1 MSQLS
6 LSGRIVE
13 QLELNENYSSQRKRF
28 LDAGADSR
36 DINVAFE
43 EFIILKDKGLLSL
56 EQKDIDRYKSFEE
69 LRQVIDSL
77 SGVKTK
83 TQQKKEQKVEGAQ
96 LVHESDRYRVYYITT
111 WQASKLYGKGTQW
124 CISGDTPDG
133 ERVFEKYAG
142 RGSIYFAMPK
152 KGRGQKYAVVVK
164 EGNYKDVYDERDNRV
179 SPNAFKTPL
188 APDAVLVYRG
198 KIPLNVKTSSP
209 MELARYAFE
218 ELGARRWPA
227 AEPRIMMDLKWAVF
241 YAQHVIKGRWPELE
255 AESALVKNPMFA
267 AQYAAYVIKGRWPEA
282 EPYIARDA
290 EMATDYAVYNLKG
303 RFPAA
308 EALIAQDPRRA
319 FLYAKGAVRGRWP
332 EGEAAIAELPGAA
345 FQYARQVL
353 KHRWPE
359 AEAVIQDGH
368 WSDWNSYQDLF
379 VPEEERTEW
388 SDK

>member
-133 ERVFEKYAG
+133 ERVFEKYAD

-152 KGRGQKYAVVVK
+152 VQGKGQKYAVVVK
-164 EGNYKDVYDERDNRV
+164 EGNYRGVYDERDNGV
-179 SPNAFKTPL
+179 NFNALKPPL
-188 APDAVLVYRG
+188 APSAVLVYRG
-198 KIPLNVKTSSP
+198 KIPLNAKTASP
-209 MELARYAFE
+209 EKLAKYAFE

-227 AEPRIMMDLKWAVF
+227 AEPRIMTDLVWAIF
-241 YAQHVIKGRWPELE
+241 YAQHVIRGRWPE
-255 AESALVKNPMFA
+255 AEPELMKSPMFA
-267 AQYAAYVIKGRWPEA
+267 AQYAAYVIKDRWPEA

-290 EMATDYAVYNLKG
+290 EMATDYAAYNLKG

-308 EALIAQDPRRA
+308 EALIAQNPERA
-319 FLYAKGAVRGRWP
+319 FIYAKRAVQGRWP
-332 EGEAAIAELPGAA
+332 EGEAVIATSPHWA
-345 FQYARQVL
+345 FEYARQVL
-353 KHRWPE
+353 KRRWPE
-359 AEAVIQDGH
+359 AEAVIQDSY
-368 WSDWNSYQDLF
+368 WKDWDTYQELF
-379 VPEEERTEW
+379 VPAEERTEW